1 MWPFSKKKELP
12 KGIFSY
18 SSSGQQD
25 GNQKS
30 LLWITFTEAGAVIV
44 VIGVILFVLHYLN
57 ILSLSKIMPQFFGNV
72 SSRSLPSSNKTPSST
87 IVNNGLP
94 EIQVVPD
101 IKGYKL
107 EIVNKNELMDIL
119 KNFGIYG
126 KTYEDPAQ
134 GYTKGIPLNKI
145 VIHLT
150 DKFYVSNPSKDL
162 DGKILASSGLRISP
176 GTFDL
181 YIWFSP
187 NILKDLKSLNSQSLA
202 DIEIL
207 RALYRTTYIGLS
219 QDQKKSREQYLI
231 DYIRAHLDGNKRFF
245 LISKV

>member
-1 MWPFSKKKELP
+1 MWPFKRKNLF
-12 KGIFSY
+12 KGIFYY
-18 SSSGQQD
+18 SSSDQQD

-30 LLWITFTEAGAVIV
+30 PLWITLTEAGAVIV
-44 VIGVILFVLHYLN
+44 VIGVILFVLNYLN

-72 SSRSLPSSNKTPSST
+72 PSGSLPSSNKTPSST

-94 EIQVVPD
+94 EIQVVSD

-107 EIVNKNELMDIL
+107 EIVNKNELMEIL

-126 KTYEDPAQ
+126 KTYEDAAQ
-134 GYTKGIPLNKI
+134 GYTKGVPLSKI

-150 DKFYVSNPSKDL
+150 DKYFASNPSKDL
-162 DGKILASSGLRISP
+162 KGNVVASSGLRISP

-181 YIWFSP
+181 FIWFP
-187 NILKDLKSLNSQSLA
+187 QDTLKDLKSLNDQSLA
-202 DIEIL
+202 DLEIL
-207 RALYRTTYIGLS
+207 RSLYRSTYLGLS

-231 DYIRAHLDGNKRFF
+231 DYIRSHLDNNKRFF
-245 LISKV
+245 MISKV